1 MTRGGRLYRE
11 GVGTRSGIVAAISV
25 VLLLLALPPGT
36 RAPRRLAWAAPFPGG
51 ATVAG
56 DAAACPPD
64 TLPDGPPGATPICVH
79 ITYNDGEGA
88 PLSATPNQHHDRSG
102 RLVRYEQIARLPE
115 RPADYDSYRYP
126 VSPGMEG
133 GHHVVS
139 GYDLD
144 RPDALQ
150 RRGRKLSHVG
160 HGGLD
165 LPQTRGA
172 SVAVVALEHQEGEA
186 DVLFAGPLFGNT
198 VVTRHQLREG
208 GQIRE
213 YVVLHGHLEAIA
225 PGARAGARLADGDAI
240 GTVGDSGS
248 PGFTH
253 LHLEVRRV
261 RDGVDLRR
269 VPAGA
274 LLVAEW
280 NTVACDP
287 RNVLP
292 LARP

>member
-1 MTRGGRLYRE
+1 
-11 GVGTRSGIVAAISV
+11 
-25 VLLLLALPPGT
+25 
-36 RAPRRLAWAAPFPGG
+36 
-51 ATVAG
+51 
-56 DAAACPPD
+56 
-64 TLPDGPPGATPICVH
+64 
-79 ITYNDGEGA
+79 
-88 PLSATPNQHHDRSG
+88 
-102 RLVRYEQIARLPE
+102 VRYEQIARLPD
-115 RPADYDSYRYP
+115 RPADYDAYRYP
-126 VSPGMEG
+126 VPPGIEG
-133 GHHVVS
+133 GRHVVS

-165 LPQTRGA
+165 LPQVRGA
-172 SVAVVALEHQEGEA
+172 RVSLVALEHQEGPA

-198 VVTRHQLREG
+198 VLTRHALREG
-208 GQIRE
+208 GQLRT
-213 YVVLHGHLEAIA
+213 YVVLHGHLEEIA
-225 PGARAGARLADGDAI
+225 AGARAGATLAEGDAV

-253 LHLEVRRV
+253 LHLEIRRV
-261 RDGVDLRR
+261 RDGVDLGKI
-269 VPAGA
+269 PAGA

-292 LARP
+292 LAR